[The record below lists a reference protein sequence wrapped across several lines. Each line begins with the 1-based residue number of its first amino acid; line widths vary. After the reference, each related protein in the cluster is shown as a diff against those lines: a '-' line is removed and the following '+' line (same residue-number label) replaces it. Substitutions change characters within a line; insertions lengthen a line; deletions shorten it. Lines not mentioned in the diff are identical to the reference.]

1 MGKTKKNDKHI
12 TKKSSNIIR
21 KHNKKYSNLIKKN
34 KYYKSKKYVYSNNTK
49 LNTNTNYHKG
59 TKLNIHRG
67 GFVFN
72 YLKHKYSMYKF
83 HNLIKKLRKEEKE
96 MSQTFNDYKI
106 QSNLFK
112 KWSED
117 KAQIVSEFMST
128 TRKST
133 ILNLVNDSTVYE
145 EDKKHLIKHK
155 LEIITHKFTE
165 IKKTLDQGN
174 KNISKEIPHFNKLTT
189 KFKKDTT
196 KFEKLVGKFSN
207 LSDFKT
213 KVQGLKDKYDEAI
226 AIKDKTKLGKNYKK
240 DIKNY
245 EQYKNDY
252 NEVVRLTKGYI
263 KEQEDKVD
271 EIHKFLSEAESY
283 KEQHTNLSDTI
294 SSKEDDL
301 DKWSTSYKQ
310 IFNKMDEM
318 VNNIKNIQS
327 EMATIKE
334 NINGIL
340 TIYLT
345 LYTTSGK
352 PVEAEFMKQS
362 ANEIDKIVKLLDLI
376 GTTVNKIRGEFY
388 NETPATN
395 VIMDSIVTT
404 NAMNYITGKLKEYYD
419 IFDVALKPPKNL
431 GGGGRISNNSNSNNN
446 YNTYGNGRGNGL
458 VNNYSNMR
466 GVNRENFKRMKILNM
481 SGGAAGNPNP
491 TRGKNIIP
499 GYGRGRG
506 RGRGAFTPGSGNP
519 YGPQGALPK
528 HADNNTQEIG
538 PGAPGAP
545 AVADL
550 ATNAVIMATYKG
562 YDFIEWKI
570 EIKNIIE
577 MMEDVYKNLQRTDKY
592 NLFKIYPVNI
602 ISQILDNFYYI
613 WLIFVYLFYSD
624 GILHQFEAV
633 PPAGMSLES
642 PDYYINVGPEIDK
655 ITFLNIRNS
664 IKCYYKL
671 KKLLDNVPAP
681 DKDKPYKEYE
691 ILISL
696 FDKWKYHDTTKNLFN
711 KLEYNINDFLSNN
724 SKQMNELFLIYVTK
738 NYNSLLNYGLYGVK
752 GGYLLN
758 LNPDC
763 LNSVKLF
770 YNYYRY
776 ITTAA
781 NKNKTIFQYL
791 NDDKIDHNTAV
802 PVDKNAFNEP
812 IVVGNLNEYPT
823 AVECVGAGANC
834 TNFKIP
840 DLGFPLPVAPA
851 PNFIA
856 THSKKWYEAIQKE
869 ATIEI
874 DKDLKDVKDAAD
886 NLNAALTAGT
896 AKDSEITKLKQD
908 LADAQKKAAANAASL
923 TPTPI
928 TTSALGTPTPGTYL
942 PGTYSSTSVDTTKP
956 KTSDAQLSLVI
967 TKIQDISPSQ
977 GKETESKCN
986 KIFSSLNNLIKS
998 DGKII
1003 LLSNRFQELSNLLN
1017 NLKFIEVKVGPVTV
1031 KKYEDPIAIKFNWIL
1046 DPIKS
1051 DAKDFHALEST
1062 TKIAELLKEITS
1074 KPISKI
1080 TSSITGNEYTNAMLQ
1095 ASKGNCISN
1104 TIILDKII
1112 ESVDNIDKFIK
1123 KIKDT
1128 PVLAYDNLTLNNS
1141 LVCLY
1146 SRINN
1151 STNPI
1156 IRQKILDI
1164 AAENNIINLSQLVF
1178 KNKDK
1183 DKDKK

>member
-1 MGKTKKNDKHI
+1 MGKTKKNDKHDKHI

-49 LNTNTNYHKG
+49 LNTNTNYHKGTKG

-145 EDKKHLIKHK
+145 EEKKHLIKHK

-165 IKKTLDQGN
+165 IKKTLDQGD

-226 AIKDKTKLGKNYKK
+226 AIKDKKKLGKNYKK

-294 SSKEDDL
+294 SSKGDDL

-419 IFDVALKPPKNL
+419 IFDVALKPLKKL
-431 GGGGRISNNSNSNNN
+431 GGGGRISNNSSNSNNN

-466 GVNRENFKRMKILNM
+466 GVNREHFKRMKMINM
-481 SGGAAGNPNP
+481 SGGAAGAAGNL
-491 TRGKNIIP
+491 TRGKNMIP
-499 GYGRGRG
+499 GYGRGIG
-506 RGRGAFTPGSGNP
+506 RGRGAFTPGRGNP
-519 YGPQGALPK
+519 HGAQGALLK
-528 HADNNTQEIG
+528 HADNNTQEIV
-538 PGAPGAP
+538 PGVAA
-545 AVADL
+545 AVADS

-562 YDFIEWKI
+562 YDFIEWRV
-570 EIKNIIE
+570 EIKDIIE
-577 MMEDVYKNLQRTDKY
+577 MMEDVYKNLQRTDKN
-592 NLFKIYPVNI
+592 NLFKIYPVTI
-602 ISQILDNFYYI
+602 IIQILDNFYYI

-624 GILHQFEAV
+624 GILHQFLAV
-633 PPAGMSLES
+633 PPAGMNLES
-642 PDYYINVGPEIDK
+642 SDYYVNVGPEIDK
-655 ITFLNIRNS
+655 VTFLNIRNS

-671 KKLLDNVPAP
+671 KKLLTDVP
-681 DKDKPYKEYE
+681 DKDKPYPAYE

-696 FDKWKYHDTTKNLFN
+696 FDKWKYHETTKILFYNLG
-711 KLEYNINDFLSNN
+711 YNIYNFLDNTSI
-724 SKQMNELFLIYVTK
+724 SKANIFLIYVTK
-738 NYNSLLNYGLYGVK
+738 NYNSLLNYGLYGVND
-752 GGYLLN
+752 GSSLN
-758 LNPDC
+758 LNPNC
-763 LNSVKLF
+763 PTSVKLF

-776 ITTAA
+776 ITTVA
-781 NKNKTIFQYL
+781 NKHKTIFEYL
-791 NDDKIDHNTAV
+791 NDDKIEHSTVPPPHKTAV
-802 PVDKNAFNEP
+802 DEAFA
-812 IVVGNLNEYPT
+812 NLNEYPT
-823 AVECVGAGANC
+823 GPECAAAPAAGGNCANF
-834 TNFKIP
+834 NIP
-840 DLGFPLPVAPA
+840 DPAHLFPLPPAPA
-851 PNFIA
+851 PNNIA
-856 THSKKWYEAIQKE
+856 IHSKKWYEAIKKE
-869 ATIEI
+869 AKDEI
-874 DKDLKDVKDAAD
+874 DKDRKKIKDDEDV
-886 NLNAALTAGT
+886 LNAAITSGT
-896 AKDSEITKLKQD
+896 AKDSEIIKLKQD
-908 LADAQKKAAANAASL
+908 LLDAQKKAAANAASL

-928 TTSALGTPTPGTYL
+928 PTSTSTLVTSTTPI
-942 PGTYSSTSVDTTKP
+942 TYSSTSVDTTKP

-977 GKETESKCN
+977 GKETEGKCN

-998 DGKII
+998 DGKLI

-1017 NLKFIEVKVGPVTV
+1017 NLKFIETKVGPVTV

-1080 TSSITGNEYTNAMLQ
+1080 TSAITDDDYTSAIISATNLDWGSNNSIFY
-1095 ASKGNCISN
+1095 K
-1104 TIILDKII
+1104 IL
-1112 ESVDNIDKFIK
+1112 ESVDNVNKYFDKLNKLFTFNNIK
-1123 KIKDT
+1123 I
-1128 PVLAYDNLTLNNS
+1128 NLGLR
-1141 LVCLY
+1141 CLY
-1146 SRINN
+1146 NKIYPTTPKDVVDKINELAIKHGI
-1151 STNPI
+1151 TLTGPLP
-1156 IRQKILDI
+1156 QKP
-1164 AAENNIINLSQLVF
+1164 
-1178 KNKDK
+1178 KDK
-1183 DKDKK
+1183 